1 MNVARVLLP
10 FAAMAGA
17 GGIAGTGSRTAPA
30 RSYRWPTI
38 GELWTFLGFALP
50 ALAAL
55 LVPMPAVDLAYQL
68 RAGAEI
74 LETGAIPTVD
84 TWTFTVA
91 GQPWLDQQ
99 WGAQVLLA
107 AVFQVAS
114 WTGLAVL
121 RAALVA
127 ITFALVQATLRSMGC
142 AQRPAALLAL
152 GSFVLAAPA
161 LALRPQLFAIVLFA
175 ASMQVVADR
184 RTHPR
189 RLWLLPVFAAL
200 WANLHGTF
208 PLILIIVGL
217 GWLDE
222 LVRRRLARAARTA
235 APKGFQPPPDPG
247 AGSRLLG
254 STGIALIGAVTAVAT
269 LLNPFGIEA
278 WWYVVRLAS
287 DPEVSAGISEWRPPS
302 PLDPAGALFYASLLI
317 GIAVI
322 LMRVRSDGNRVR
334 LAIAAPVT
342 TLLGFGLL
350 GIVTGRGLAWWA
362 LVLPVAGAAMA
373 HDANLTR
380 LLPRFLAPIGTLLS
394 GPRPVRADGSPIPA
408 TAATAAR
415 TARAQRGSP
424 LNFAVG
430 VVLTLAAVAL
440 LPLWRPLGP
449 AGVPIGTLTFAPQ
462 RLVAELR
469 TAHGVARP
477 STALHVWAPQT
488 WGSWLELALPEMQV
502 AADSRVELYP
512 ASFWKDVAT
521 VAAGA
526 QGTLDILSR
535 YDVDVVVIPVE
546 QRNGPLF
553 QALIASS
560 AWGRVYYETD
570 VDAELFIR
578 VAPQP

>member
-1 MNVARVLLP
+1 MQ
-10 FAAMAGA
+10 
-17 GGIAGTGSRTAPA
+17 RTTA
-30 RSYRWPTI
+30 SYRWPTI

-55 LVPMPAVDLAYQL
+55 LVPMPAVDLTFQL

-74 LETGAIPTVD
+74 LSNGAIPSVD

-107 AVFQVAS
+107 AVFQATS
-114 WTGLAVL
+114 WTGLAIL

-127 ITFALVQATLRSMGC
+127 ATFALVQATLRSMGC

-152 GSFVLAAPA
+152 ASFAVAAPA

-175 ASMQVVADR
+175 ASTFVVADR

-222 LVRRRLARAARTA
+222 LARRRAVRATQRA
-235 APKGFQPPPDPG
+235 APKGFKAPPDL
-247 AGSRLLG
+247 AAASRLRG
-254 STGIALIGAVTAVAT
+254 STGIALVGAVAAVAT
-269 LLNPFGIEA
+269 LVNPFGIEA
-278 WWYVVRLAS
+278 WWYVVRIAS
-287 DPEVSAGISEWRPPS
+287 NPEVSAGISEWRPPS
-302 PLDPAGALFYASLLI
+302 PLDPTGALFYLSLLI
-317 GIAVI
+317 GIAII

-334 LAIAAPVT
+334 LPILAPVT

-350 GIVTGRGLAWWA
+350 GILTGRGLAWWA
-362 LVLPVAGAAMA
+362 LVLPIAGASLA

-380 LLPRFLAPIGTLLS
+380 LLPRFLAPIGLLLS
-394 GPRPVRADGSPIPA
+394 GPKPVRADGSPLPPA
-408 TAATAAR
+408 AAASRAA
-415 TARAQRGSP
+415 RGSP

-440 LPLWRPLGP
+440 LPLWRPVGP
-449 AGVPIGTLTFAPQ
+449 AGVPIGTLSYAPQ
-462 RLVAELR
+462 GIAADLDALVQSNNPYR
-469 TAHGVARP
+469 RI
-477 STALHVWAPQT
+477 WQPQI
-488 WGSWLELALPEMQV
+488 WGSWFELAVPQALYAV
-502 AADSRVELYP
+502 DSRVELFP
-512 ASFWKDVAT
+512 RDLWRDVNQVST
-521 VAAGA
+521 S
-526 QGTLDILSR
+526 TDDWLDILDR
-535 YDVDVVVIPVE
+535 A
-546 QRNGPLF
+546 R
-553 QALIASS
+553 
-560 AWGRVYYETD
+560 
-570 VDAELFIR
+570 VDALVLTVVETSRLRDRLEGSGRWVQRYADADGSIW
-578 VAPQP
+578 VPYGP

>member
-1 MNVARVLLP
+1 
-10 FAAMAGA
+10 
-17 GGIAGTGSRTAPA
+17 
-30 RSYRWPTI
+30 
-38 GELWTFLGFALP
+38 
-50 ALAAL
+50 
-55 LVPMPAVDLAYQL
+55 
-68 RAGAEI
+68 
-74 LETGAIPTVD
+74 
-84 TWTFTVA
+84 
-91 GQPWLDQQ
+91 
-99 WGAQVLLA
+99 
-107 AVFQVAS
+107 
-114 WTGLAVL
+114 
-121 RAALVA
+121 
-127 ITFALVQATLRSMGC
+127 
-142 AQRPAALLAL
+142 
-152 GSFVLAAPA
+152 
-161 LALRPQLFAIVLFA
+161 
-175 ASMQVVADR
+175 
-184 RTHPR
+184 
-189 RLWLLPVFAAL
+189 
-200 WANLHGTF
+200 
-208 PLILIIVGL
+208 
-217 GWLDE
+217 
-222 LVRRRLARAARTA
+222 
-235 APKGFQPPPDPG
+235 
-247 AGSRLLG
+247 
-254 STGIALIGAVTAVAT
+254 
-269 LLNPFGIEA
+269 
-278 WWYVVRLAS
+278 
-287 DPEVSAGISEWRPPS
+287 VSAGISEWRPPS